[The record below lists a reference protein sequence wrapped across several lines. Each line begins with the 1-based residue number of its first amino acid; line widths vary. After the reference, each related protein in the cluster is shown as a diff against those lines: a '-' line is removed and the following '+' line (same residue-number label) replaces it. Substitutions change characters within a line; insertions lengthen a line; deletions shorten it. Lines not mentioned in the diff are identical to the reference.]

1 MMIWLRREWRFITSL
16 LGLLLS
22 AGCGGPGV
30 SVPADDTVE
39 QYPDEQR
46 ARSFEEAWIV
56 PHWDRLR
63 AAQHSPE
70 SFAAVLAGIGYRTNN
85 APSST
90 TPTIAPITPVTP
102 VTPPLVAS
110 QRRLKHGIQRI
121 ELKSGLAITT
131 EQARKRLL
139 RLGTLGINIVHS
151 DWHQE
156 SVRELGDGG
165 FESVVRCN
173 IHAKQGERRLRLRGR
188 FAATWNAEA
197 PENPTSLRWLDGE
210 RTERSGPPSFV
221 VAYQT
226 SAAKTAASARPTL
239 GGLACADLN
248 GDALPDFAI
257 GNINRRFMNQ
267 GGFKFESLPLSDSL
281 QAAGDALDALVF
293 ADFTGDRVLDLVGNR
308 ANGELVIV
316 AGDADGGGGFSGPA
330 LSLVRGGG
338 DGGGGG
344 DGDSLALPP
353 MRNIYCLSA
362 GDIDGDGDLDLF
374 AGQWLSPYER
384 MPEVYHDALD
394 APPNVLLRNDG
405 GGAFTDI
412 TDASGLAAKAARRT
426 YSASLV
432 DLDDDHDLDLW
443 MVSDFAGSD
452 VFRNDGGRF
461 TDITETALPARGD
474 SACFG
479 MAHAMADFNRDGKL
493 DVFTTGMGSTTA
505 RRLNAMASRDGGLAD
520 PMRGAMG
527 YGNRMFLGGEPL
539 RYANAPFSDAVAR
552 TGWSWGTVAFDIDND
567 RDEDLYVAN
576 GHISGDSTRDYC
588 THFWCSDVRHGA
600 ALQEAA
606 SFKPYLARL
615 GPLDRVSWDGFQ
627 ANALLLND
635 AGQSFA
641 EHGFLLDLGY
651 THDAR
656 CLVASDLDR
665 DGNVDLILTEEG
677 GTSGFSFQ
685 NRPELAPARCWVI
698 QNKGT
703 LRGGNN
709 WIGLQLGIGPKHQP
723 QGARVDVFGTGTDGR
738 TFHVRKVIVSGD
750 SYKSQQP
757 TEVHVGLGSAKV
769 VDRMVITWPG
779 GVETVMPR
787 PAVNVWH
794 AIGLKAK

>member
-1 MMIWLRREWRFITSL
+1 MMNWLHREWRFITLL
-16 LGLLLS
+16 LGLLWLS
-22 AGCGGPGV
+22 AGCGERRIP
-30 SVPADDTVE
+30 VPADDVVE
-39 QYPDEQR
+39 QFPEEQW
-46 ARSFEEAWIV
+46 ARTFEEAWIV

-63 AAQHSPE
+63 TGKHSPE
-70 SFAAVLAGIGYRTNN
+70 SFAALLAGIGRIGSAGTSTNR
-85 APSST
+85 PT
-90 TPTIAPITPVTP
+90 TLITPINSII
-102 VTPPLVAS
+102 PPLQGLRS
-110 QRRLKHGIQRI
+110 RLEHGIARA
-121 ELKSGLAITT
+121 ELKPGRAITS
-131 EQARKRLL
+131 EQARKMLERIE
-139 RLGTLGINIVHS
+139 TLGIKIAHS

-156 SVRELGDGG
+156 SVRELPGGG

-188 FAATWNAEA
+188 FAVRWSADAPEA
-197 PENPTSLRWLDGE
+197 PHSLRWIDGE
-210 RTERSGPPSFV
+210 RTERSGPPAFV

-226 SAAKTAASARPTL
+226 SAAKTAAPVRPTL
-239 GGLACADLN
+239 GGLACADLD

-267 GGFKFESLPLSDSL
+267 GGFKFESVPLSDSL

-308 ANGELVIV
+308 ADGELVII
-316 AGDADGGGGFSGPA
+316 AGDADGSGGFSGSA
-330 LSLVRGGG
+330 ELLVR
-338 DGGGGG
+338 DGG
-344 DGDSLALPP
+344 LPR

-394 APPNVLLRNDG
+394 APPNALLRNDG

-505 RRLNAMASRDGGLAD
+505 RRLNTMALRDGGLAD

-539 RYANAPFSDAVAR
+539 RYANAPFSDTVAR
-552 TGWSWGTVAFDIDND
+552 TGWSWGTVAFDVDND

-677 GTSGFSFQ
+677 GTSGFAFQ
-685 NRPELAPARCWVI
+685 NRPELAPARCWVL

-723 QGARVDVFGTGTDGR
+723 QGARVDVFGSARDGS

-779 GVETVMPR
+779 GLETVMPR

>member
-1 MMIWLRREWRFITSL
+1 MVNWLRHPWRSIL
-16 LGLLLS
+16 LVGLLLFH
-22 AGCGGPGV
+22 AGCGEQRSSRSTSGA
-30 SVPADDTVE
+30 VPADDSAEAFPNE
-39 QYPDEQR
+39 QLAR
-46 ARSFEEAWIV
+46 AFEEAWIV

-63 AAQHSPE
+63 RSQHRPEAFRAAIPDEGLS
-70 SFAAVLAGIGYRTNN
+70 
-85 APSST
+85 
-90 TPTIAPITPVTP
+90 
-102 VTPPLVAS
+102 PPLENGTA
-110 QRRLKHGIQRI
+110 RLAHGITRI
-121 ELKSGLAITT
+121 DLKTGLKITA
-131 EQARKRLL
+131 EQAGKRLE
-139 RLGTLGINIVHS
+139 RLETLGIRIVHS

-156 SVRELGDGG
+156 SVRPLPEGG

-173 IHAKQGERRLRLRGR
+173 LHAKQGERRLRLRGR
-188 FAATWNAEA
+188 FAATWSEEA
-197 PENPTSLRWLDGE
+197 PGKPTSLRWLDGE
-210 RTERSGPPSFV
+210 RTVRSGPPAFV

-226 SAAKTAASARPTL
+226 SAAKTAAPVRPTL

-267 GGFKFESLPLSDSL
+267 GGFQFASLPLSEQL
-281 QAAGDALDALVF
+281 QADRDALDALVF

-308 ANGELVIV
+308 ASGELVII
-316 AGDADGGGGFSGPA
+316 AGDADGQGGFSAAP
-330 LSLVRGGG
+330 LPLVR
-338 DGGGGG
+338 DG
-344 DGDSLALPP
+344 SLPP
-353 MRNIYCLSA
+353 LRNLYCLSA

-384 MPEVYHDALD
+384 MPAVYHDALD

-412 TDASGLAAKAARRT
+412 TAAAGLADKAARRT

-432 DLDDDHDLDLW
+432 DLDGDHDLDLW

-452 VFRNDGGRF
+452 VFRNDAGRF
-461 TDITETALPARGD
+461 EDITTAALPDRGD

-479 MAHAMADFNRDGKL
+479 MAHAMADFDRDGEL

-505 RRLNAMASRDGGLAD
+505 RRLNAMAEGAGGLAD

-527 YGNRMFLGGEPL
+527 YGNRMFLGGPGL
-539 RYANAPFSDAVAR
+539 SYAPAPFSDAVAR
-552 TGWSWGTVAFDIDND
+552 TGWSWGTVAFDVDND

-615 GPLDRVSWDGFQ
+615 GPLKDVSWDGFQ

-635 AGQSFA
+635 AGRAFA

-677 GTSGFSFQ
+677 GTSGFAFE
-685 NRPELAPARCWVI
+685 NRPDLSPARCWVL

-703 LRGGNN
+703 LSGGNN

-723 QGARVDVFGTGTDGR
+723 QGARVDVFGTDRGGKA
-738 TFHVRKVIVSGD
+738 FHVRKVIVSGD
-750 SYKSQQP
+750 SYKSQQAA
-757 TEVHVGLGSAKV
+757 EVHVGLGSAQQV
-769 VDRMVITWPG
+769 ERMVITWPG
-779 GVETVMPR
+779 GLETVMSK

-794 AIGLKAK
+794 TIGLKK